1 MSSMSACRELL
12 ARHFVCFCVMGRVVN
27 ETEQHLRKQ
36 PALRFPLETDR
47 YQRHKSMQILG
58 GNKHTFFNYNPPEKS
73 F

>member
-1 MSSMSACRELL
+1 
-12 ARHFVCFCVMGRVVN
+12 MGRVVN